1 MPPHKRRRDIEWYL
15 GLYNKPKAVVL
26 PERKLTGPKKKKN
39 PHELKITEGFSNT
52 IIHTAVFSSI
62 LDVTGVA

>member
-1 MPPHKRRRDIEWYL
+1 
-15 GLYNKPKAVVL
+15 VL